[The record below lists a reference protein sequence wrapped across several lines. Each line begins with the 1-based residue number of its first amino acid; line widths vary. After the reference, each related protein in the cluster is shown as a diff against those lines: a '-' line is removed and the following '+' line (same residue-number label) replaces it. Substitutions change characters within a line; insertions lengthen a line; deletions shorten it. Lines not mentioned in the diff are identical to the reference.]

1 MKSRLL
7 DLGHPEPPPVS
18 IDEAVQIINELSQII
33 MGMGITDED
42 ETRHNINEAII
53 RAHRWVFSATIKY
66 E

>member
-1 MKSRLL
+1 MSRLL

-42 ETRHNINEAII
+42 EARHNVNETLI
-53 RAHRWVFSATIKY
+53 RAQAWVFDATFKY
-66 E
+66 I